1 VADVVTLDAMIQRA
15 DFAVG
20 TSDSS
25 GTEQIQ
31 TLSVESLSSQS
42 MIVPM
47 LRKPDFQ
54 RETNQWTPGQLVTFL
69 KSYLDLELIP
79 SVILWRSP
87 AYVFVID
94 GGHRL
99 SALRA
104 WIEDD
109 YGNGSMSRKYYGNE
123 ISDDQ
128 KRVAERVRKV
138 VEREIGKHSQIKD
151 APVNPDS
158 YDETVVQRAR
168 NMATRSL
175 SLQWVVGDAEK
186 AESSFFKINTQG
198 TPLDSTEELL
208 LRNRKRPVA
217 IAARSILRAGTGNKY
232 WSRFDDKS
240 ADEIVEQSKKIHELI
255 FKPYLKQPI
264 KTLHLPLGGGSS
276 PLLALDLLIKFTT
289 LCSASQTNPYPKI
302 ESFPDDTDGESTKL
316 ALKNCFKVASWLTGN
331 DERSLGLHP
340 AVYFYTD
347 QGRHSADMFLAFTS
361 LVARKLAFNQK
372 NFFQDFS
379 NHRKLIEDF
388 LMKLKPI
395 LALLINSVTSRS
407 RVQKLSEFLEAVVER
422 AKSGDQMD
430 AAWAIEHISPNSRA
444 RILTATETT
453 ASSSFSKETKSAIY
467 LRDSL
472 AAAIKC
478 PICQGFLEPANSSSY
493 DHDQPVREGGVGS
506 VENGKLTHPYCNTGV
521 KS

>member
-1 VADVVTLDAMIQRA
+1 MADVVTLDAMIQRA
-15 DFAVG
+15 DFAIG
-20 TSDSS
+20 TTDPS

-31 TLSVESLSSQS
+31 TLSIESLSGQS

-54 RETNQWTPGQLVTFL
+54 RETNQWTPSQLLTFL

-87 AYVFVID
+87 AHVFVID

-109 YGNGSMSRKYYGNE
+109 YGDGAVSRKYYGNE

-128 KRVAERVRKV
+128 KRISDRVRTAVSK
-138 VEREIGKHSQIKD
+138 EIGTYLKIKD
-151 APVNPDS
+151 ALTNPDS
-158 YDETVVQRAR
+158 YNAIEVQRAR

-198 TPLDSTEELL
+198 TPLDKTEELL

-217 IAARSILRAGTGNKY
+217 IAARAILRAGTGNKY
-232 WSRFDDKS
+232 WSRFGDECS
-240 ADEIVEQSKKIHELI
+240 VEIVEQARRIHELI
-255 FKPYLKQPI
+255 FKPYLSQPI
-264 KTLHLPLGGGSS
+264 KTLHLPLGGGAS

-289 LCSASQTNPYPKI
+289 LCNATQLSPYPKI
-302 ESFPDDTDGESTKL
+302 ESFHEDVDGEETKKI
-316 ALKNCFKVASWLTGN
+316 LKNCFNVSTWLTGN
-331 DERSLGLHP
+331 EPRSLGLHP
-340 AVYFYTD
+340 AVYFYND

-361 LVARKLAFNQK
+361 LIGRKLAINQK
-372 NFFQDFS
+372 SFFKDFTE
-379 NHRKLIEDF
+379 HRETLEKFLIQ
-388 LMKLKPI
+388 LKPV

-407 RVQKLSEFLEAVVER
+407 RVQKLSEFIEAAVER
-422 AKSGDQMD
+422 AKAGESLDNN
-430 AAWAIEHISPNSRA
+430 WAIDQISPNSRA
-444 RILTATETT
+444 RILTATELSTTT
-453 ASSSFSKETKSAIY
+453 AFTRDTKSAIY

-472 AAAIKC
+472 NAAIKC
-478 PICQGFLEPANSSSY
+478 PVCQGFLEPANSASY
-493 DHDQPVREGGVGS
+493 DHDTPVRDGGLGS
-506 VENGKLTHPYCNTGV
+506 VDNGKLTHPYCNTGI

>member
-1 VADVVTLDAMIQRA
+1 MADVVTLDAMIQRS

-20 TSDSS
+20 TTDAA

-31 TLSVESLSSQS
+31 TLSVESLSAQS

-54 RETNQWTPGQLVTFL
+54 RETNQWTPSQLITFL

-109 YGNGSMSRKYYGNE
+109 YGDGPISRKYYGNE
-123 ISDDQ
+123 ISADQ
-128 KRVAERVRKV
+128 KRISERVKKLV
-138 VEREIGKHSQIKD
+138 TQEIGTYSRIKD
-151 APVNPDS
+151 ALINPDS
-158 YDETVVQRAR
+158 YDEISVQRAR

-232 WSRFDDKS
+232 WSKFDEQCSKD
-240 ADEIVEQSKKIHELI
+240 IVSQSKTIHELI
-255 FKPYLKQPI
+255 FKPDLKQPI
-264 KTLHLPLGGGSS
+264 KTLYLPLGGGAS
-276 PLLALDLLIKFTT
+276 PLLALDLLIKFIT
-289 LCSASQTNPYPKI
+289 LCSATQTNPYPKI
-302 ESFPDDTDGESTKL
+302 ESFPEDEDGQATKT
-316 ALKNCFKVASWLTGN
+316 ALSNCYRVASWLTGN
-331 DERSLGLHP
+331 EGCSLGLHP

-347 QGRHSADMFLAFTS
+347 QGRHSADMFLAFAS

-372 NFFQDFS
+372 QFFKDFTDS
-379 NHRKLIEDF
+379 RKIIEDF
-388 LMKLKPI
+388 LIDIKPI
-395 LALLINSVTSRS
+395 LALLINAVTSRS
-407 RVQKLSEFLEAVVER
+407 RVQKLSEFLEGVVAR
-422 AKSGDQMD
+422 AKSAEPLD
-430 AAWAIEHISPNSRA
+430 AAWAIDQIAPNSRA
-444 RILTATETT
+444 RILMATETT
-453 ASSSFSKETKSAIY
+453 TNTSFARETKSAIY

-472 AAAIKC
+472 SSAIKC
-478 PICQGFLEPANSSSY
+478 PICQGYLEPANSASY
-493 DHDQPVREGGVGS
+493 DHETPVREGGLGTAD
-506 VENGKLTHPYCNTGV
+506 NGQITHPYCNTGI
-521 KS
+521 KN

>member
-1 VADVVTLDAMIQRA
+1 M
-15 DFAVG
+15 
-20 TSDSS
+20 
-25 GTEQIQ
+25 
-31 TLSVESLSSQS
+31 
-42 MIVPM
+42 
-47 LRKPDFQ
+47 
-54 RETNQWTPGQLVTFL
+54 

-87 AYVFVID
+87 AHVFVID

-109 YGNGSMSRKYYGNE
+109 YGDGSISRKYYGNE

-128 KRVAERVRKV
+128 KRIADRVRRL
-138 VEREIGKHSQIKD
+138 VEKEIGRYSQIKD
-151 APVNPDS
+151 ALVNPES
-158 YDETVVQRAR
+158 YDEASVQRAR

-198 TPLDSTEELL
+198 TPLDRTEELL
-208 LRNRKRPVA
+208 LKNRKRPVA

-232 WSRFDDKS
+232 WSRFDEAS
-240 ADEIVEQSKKIHELI
+240 SEEIVSHSRKIHELI

-264 KTLHLPLGGGSS
+264 KTLHLPLGGGAS

-289 LCSASQTNPYPKI
+289 LCNASQTNPYPKI
-302 ESFPDDTDGESTKL
+302 ESFAVDIDGESTK
-316 ALKNCFKVASWLTGN
+316 ATLKNCFKVASWLTGN
-331 DERSLGLHP
+331 DASSLGLHP

-372 NFFQDFS
+372 VFFKDFTD
-379 NHRKLIEDF
+379 HRKKIEDF
-388 LMKLKPI
+388 LIQLKPM
-395 LALLINSVTSRS
+395 LALLINSVTSSR
-407 RVQKLSEFLEAVVER
+407 RVQKLSEFVEAVVEQ
-422 AKSGDQMD
+422 AKSGHDLEIN
-430 AAWAIEHISPNSRA
+430 WAIDQISPNSRA
-444 RILTATETT
+444 KILTASEEITT
-453 ASSSFSKETKSAIY
+453 STFTKDTKSAIY

-472 AAAIKC
+472 SAAIKC
-478 PICQGFLEPANSSSY
+478 PICGGFLEPANSASY
-493 DHDQPVREGGVGS
+493 DHEKPVREGGLGS
-506 VENGKLTHPYCNTGV
+506 IDNGKLTHPYCNTGI
-521 KS
+521 KC